1 MVASL
6 DIKAVAETLVLH
18 GVNSLVISAVVA
30 PFVLILLW
38 LLPRS
43 AAGRFAVWFSALLAI
58 AVFPWIDVGSAGHIS
73 SRSITSARAA
83 ITAPAA
89 WAVYL
94 FAAWLGIAVLGLA
107 RLGWA
112 LWKVHELRTSFAPLE
127 PSLLDSGMRAKIAR
141 QQQQRAVMLST
152 SDRVSVPTAVGLVK
166 PAVVIPCW
174 LMKELSPAELN
185 QVLLHELAH
194 LQRWDDWT
202 NLAQK
207 IVKALLFFHPA
218 VWWIERKLS
227 LEREMACD
235 DVVLAESGSPKA
247 YAACLV
253 HLAQK
258 SVMQRSLALAQA
270 AVGRVRQTSLRVA
283 QILSGDRAAAR
294 SEHGWKFAVA
304 LVSAFAVACL
314 AGVAR
319 APQLVAFNDLQPRIV
334 AASSTPTARVRFSNP
349 PIVPAK
355 LSTDAPPVRANSKLT
370 RPRVIEA
377 KSVTRSLRPGLADY
391 ARSDLGQTRPSK
403 TAEVNLV
410 HCASLRR
417 NANVTQTV
425 FVVVEQD
432 EYGSS
437 GRAVHGVSVWY
448 ILLVQ
453 SPTPSGQGIP
463 RKET

>member
-6 DIKAVAETLVLH
+6 DIKAIAETLVLH

-141 QQQQRAVMLST
+141 QQQQRAVMLCT

-174 LMKELSPAELN
+174 LMNELSPTELN
-185 QVLLHELAH
+185 QILLHELAH
-194 LQRWDDWT
+194 LERWDDWT

-207 IVKALLFFHPA
+207 IVKALFFFHPGL
-218 VWWIERKLS
+218 WWIERRIS

-253 HLAQK
+253 HLAEK
-258 SVMQRSLALAQA
+258 SVMRRSLALAQA
-270 AVGRVRQTSLRVA
+270 AVGRIRQTSLRVA
-283 QILSGDRAAAR
+283 QILSGDRAATR
-294 SEHGWKFAVA
+294 SQRSWKFAVA
-304 LVSAFAVACL
+304 LVGGFAIASL
-314 AGVAR
+314 AGVER
-319 APQLVAFNDLQPRIV
+319 SPQIVAFDEVRPQIV
-334 AASSTPTARVRFSNP
+334 ASSSTSAAPGFSNP
-349 PIVPAK
+349 QIVPAK
-355 LSTDAPPVRANSKLT
+355 LSVIALPVRANSGLT
-370 RPRVIEA
+370 RRRVIQA
-377 KSVTRSLRPGLADY
+377 KSVTRSSHPRLPDY
-391 ARSDLGQTRPSK
+391 SASDVKSAQASEASET
-403 TAEVNLV
+403 NLV
-410 HCASLRR
+410 HSANLLQ
-417 NANVTQTV
+417 NAHVTRTV
-425 FVVVEQD
+425 LVVVEQD